1 MTDYI
6 IRSSRQIEEL
16 ANSSIT
22 LSGFFISASLGS
34 RSTVIMARLDSR
46 SSAIDDRKCV
56 LIRRMVEKVRSS
68 EADATGRV
76 STIS

>member
-6 IRSSRQIEEL
+6 IRSSRLIEEL

-22 LSGFFISASLGS
+22 LSGFFISASLSS

-56 LIRRMVEKVRSS
+56 LIRRMVEKLRSA

-76 STIS
+76 SAI